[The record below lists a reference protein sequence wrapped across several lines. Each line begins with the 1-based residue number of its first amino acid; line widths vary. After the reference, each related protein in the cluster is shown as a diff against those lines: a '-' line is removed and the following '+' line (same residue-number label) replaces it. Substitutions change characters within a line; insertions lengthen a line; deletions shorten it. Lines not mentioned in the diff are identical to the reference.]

1 MKPADLEARL
11 KYARRMLYERAGA
24 TPRRK
29 RKDRSMGRSSKVIQM
44 PPEHQA
50 RIDALLRRYQYT
62 CIDLVI
68 ELLATDGISIARTT
82 LHRYAKR
89 LESMDGLTGNGPDS
103 TVVVVIDLRT
113 GSATQ
118 VRTSA
123 KPSTV
128 IAAIADLHPPALEP
142 AAVESNRIESSD
154 ALAPAASHLHT
165 PSR

>member
-1 MKPADLEARL
+1 MTPADLDARL
-11 KYARRMLYERAGA
+11 KWARRLFYERTGA
-24 TPRRK
+24 LPRRK
-29 RKDRSMGRSSKVIQM
+29 QKDRTMGRSSKVIQM

-68 ELLATDGISIARTT
+68 ELLAADGISIARTT

-118 VRTSA
+118 VRTAA

-142 AAVESNRIESSD
+142 TAVESNRIEPAG
-154 ALAPAASHLHT
+154 ALAPTASHLHA